1 MKLFYNFF
9 NKQEKKITI
18 DDLVK
23 NILIVCPFLESID
36 SNERDN
42 LLVSVIEDI
51 KKICTMIGSSIENAK
66 IIRTGQD
73 ACVLECKGK
82 IIKITRIIY
91 DNKLLSEYVSRSDS
105 IIKPLFEKIN
115 VVKYHDINMFV
126 TVHMFDK
133 LDTKNITIYD
143 TEQMYIQLRED
154 GYIWSDPR
162 PENLG
167 RDETGKIKL
176 IDYGQIVYINDK
188 DEYYKRKEIEANE
201 NMYPNFANAY
211 REYISYNQGIK
222 NR

>member
-1 MKLFYNFF
+1 
-9 NKQEKKITI
+9 
-18 DDLVK
+18 
-23 NILIVCPFLESID
+23 
-36 SNERDN
+36 
-42 LLVSVIEDI
+42 
-51 KKICTMIGSSIENAK
+51 
-66 IIRTGQD
+66 
-73 ACVLECKGK
+73 
-82 IIKITRIIY
+82 
-91 DNKLLSEYVSRSDS
+91 
-105 IIKPLFEKIN
+105 
-115 VVKYHDINMFV
+115 MFV

-201 NMYPNFANAY
+201 NRYPNFANEY

-222 NR
+222 NRQ